1 MGMWAR
7 ACVAT
12 AVRVVPGLVRYVLQ
26 VQTGPLGHTT
36 MVHLSGDV
44 RARML
49 LGKTRGAS
57 PLLTVR
63 LPFRQEPVFLRMSQ
77 DQWLTA

>member
-12 AVRVVPGLVRYVLQ
+12 AGRVVTRVVRYVLQ
-26 VQTGPLGHTT
+26 VQTGPLGLTITGHP
-36 MVHLSGDV
+36 SGDV

-49 LGKTRGAS
+49 HGKTGHAS
-57 PLLTVR
+57 PLLTVK
-63 LPFRQEPVFLRMSQ
+63 LHFAKSLCS
-77 DQWLTA
+77 